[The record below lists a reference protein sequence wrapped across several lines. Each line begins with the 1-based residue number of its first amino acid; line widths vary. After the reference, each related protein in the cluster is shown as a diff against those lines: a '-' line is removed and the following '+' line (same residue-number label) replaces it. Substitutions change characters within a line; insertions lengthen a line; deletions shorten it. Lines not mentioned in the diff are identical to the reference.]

1 MKILYSNY
9 GYDLV
14 LLSEDFL
21 GIAQNGNIVEKTG
34 VKYTPDLEDFVLDFF
49 LFDYAEDVREMQELE
64 GYFK

>member
-21 GIAQNGNIVEKTG
+21 GIAQNGSIVEKTG

-49 LFDYAEDVREMQELE
+49 LFDYAEDLREMQELE

>member
-49 LFDYAEDVREMQELE
+49 LFDYAEDLREMQELE